1 MATKQD
7 NYVNKNVDQTAKLR
21 LKRLTLIGFK
31 SFADKTVIDFDAP
44 IVGIVGPNG
53 CGKSNVVDAL
63 KWVLG
68 EQSAKSLR
76 GGAMMDVIFNGSIAR
91 KPSGMASVTLTFE
104 NPIMTAEELAEIA
117 SDRAMA
123 AQVAEAGAHADEA
136 EQNAETEEEGAGA
149 SETVEE
155 AAAETSGAHEA
166 DGALEAEER
175 EALAAPLDQADAI
188 DGAALTAPDA
198 RSPLRSVSRPLPI
211 DADEVEVTRQLFR
224 DGTSEYL
231 INGKRARLRDVRE
244 LFMDTGVGT
253 NAYSIIEQGK
263 VARMLE
269 ANPQER
275 RAIMEEAAGVS
286 KFKARRKEAE
296 RKLDRTEQNL
306 QLVKAR
312 LEETER
318 RLRSVKMQAARARS
332 FQQYRVRLNELQMEH
347 SLADFHRLKLRHDAI
362 IERLDVAA
370 AERAEAEAQLAEHEQ
385 VLADADAQKQTVGQ
399 QLREHEREQGQQTA
413 RRDQAKQRAQ
423 FAANG
428 LRDAEQRI
436 ERDASR
442 LEDLGQ
448 RHQQFA
454 QDAEKFEAQAKQ
466 LEETRQAMQAR
477 LQEVQDEHRGLQ
489 HTLNE
494 NRAQLEDEKQ
504 GIVQLMRQSAKL
516 NNEIAS
522 LEAFASN
529 LSGNQKRLDDRAASL
544 GGQLEELLTKKDE
557 AEKKLAEAE
566 HLLAEENKRL
576 EEQKEQAGAFDTQIR
591 GLAESLGEQKSE
603 RSALQSRQSLLQ
615 EMQDNQEGVADA
627 VKAVLAQAAE
637 EPEGPYGLVKGL
649 LADHIETDVQHA
661 DLVEAALGE
670 YQQALIVSGI
680 GEICGEAGA
689 EAVSTLAGRV
699 TFVAIDQPM
708 VPNAALD
715 TSVPAPKVLDFVKY
729 PAWLGPIAWRLLGR
743 TLVVRDLDR
752 ALMLKAALPAGYRF
766 VTEAGELLDDAG
778 RVHAGPMSGAPGGA
792 SGGGGGSIISR
803 RSELTLLGGQLE
815 ELNAQIE
822 ADEQKLASLSDQ
834 AAHTEQVMGQL
845 SKSIY
850 QANGARV
857 EVTSKLG
864 SLNDQIARL
873 EKEQPV
879 IAGEIEALH
888 RQLKETEGKK
898 KDRKQQS
905 ESLEAQSAE
914 RQKAVEGLTAGI
926 AEAESRV
933 EEAREV
939 LTAVRVEAGQINEQ
953 VSGAQRQARQA
964 RIAVADVERQ
974 TKVLE
979 EQLKSATGKIDEF
992 KATQAQAAEEE
1003 QDAVHQ
1009 LEQIATHLELAQR
1022 KLAEVNERHTEANE
1036 GVKTHRKALGVAEKA
1051 VNKEQLELKE
1061 VEVKTDAVKSR
1072 CSEQLEIDIV
1082 EAYEKALKDLEARRE
1097 AEANEPDAQDGVE
1110 NAEENAGE
1118 EAAAEIVGGTGEEP
1132 IGNQNS
1138 AIDNPFTIDWKAV
1151 ESEMD
1156 ELKQKILR
1164 LGNVNLDAIQEQEQL
1179 EGKHEDLETQV
1190 EDVSQARHDLIE
1202 LIEQINIKSRTRFE
1216 QTFEEIRGNFAG
1228 QDGMFRRLFGG
1239 GKADIFLQPDE
1250 EGKIDVLESGIEIM
1264 AKPPG
1269 KEPCAL
1275 SQLSGGEKTMT
1286 AVALLMA
1293 IFKTKPSPYAILD
1306 EVDAALD
1313 EANVERFTQV
1323 VQSFLDRSHFIVIT
1337 HHKRTMQVCDVMYGI
1352 TQQERGV
1359 SRRVSVRFDQ
1369 VKQGGAFDAAVDT
1382 EAVEKPS
1389 LSAQQPA
1396 KATDGS
1402 EPTLL
1407 LEPTV
1412 AEPVTV

>member
-123 AQVAEAGAHADEA
+123 AQVAEAGVQADDAETETEVVAEVSDAVEGDVAEASEADEA
-136 EQNAETEEEGAGA
+136 Q
-149 SETVEE
+149 S
-155 AAAETSGAHEA
+155 
-166 DGALEAEER
+166 LEAGER
-175 EALAAPLDQADAI
+175 EALEAPLVQADEATEI

-347 SLADFHRLKLRHDAI
+347 SLADFHRLQLRHDSI
-362 IERLDVAA
+362 VERLDVAA
-370 AERAEAEAQLAEHEQ
+370 TERAEAEAQLGEHEQ

-399 QLREHEREQGQQTA
+399 QLRDHERDQGNQTA
-413 RRDQAKQRAQ
+413 RRDQAKQRGQ

-436 ERDASR
+436 QRDANR
-442 LEDLGQ
+442 LEELGQ
-448 RHQQFA
+448 RHKQFA
-454 QDAEKFEAQAKQ
+454 EDAEKFESQAKQ

-477 LQEVQDEHRGLQ
+477 LQVVQDQHRGLQ

-494 NRAQLEDEKQ
+494 NRSKLEDEKQ

-529 LSGNQKRLDDRAASL
+529 LNGNQKRLDDRAASL
-544 GGQLEELLTKKDE
+544 GDQLEELLTKKDD
-557 AEKKLAEAE
+557 AEKKFAEAE

-591 GLAESLGEQKSE
+591 GLTESLGEQKSE

-637 EPEGPYGLVKGL
+637 EPDGPYGLVKGL
-649 LADHIETDVQHA
+649 LADHIETDVEHA

-699 TFVAIDQPM
+699 TFVAVDQPM
-708 VPNAALD
+708 VPSTALD

-778 RVHAGPMSGAPGGA
+778 RVHAGPMSGA
-792 SGGGGGSIISR
+792 GGSIISR

-815 ELNAQIE
+815 ELDAQIE
-822 ADEQKLASLSDQ
+822 AGEQKLVGLSDQ

-864 SLNDQIARL
+864 SLRDQIARL

-898 KDRKQQS
+898 QGRKEQAD
-905 ESLEAQSAE
+905 SLEAQSAE
-914 RQKAVEGLTAGI
+914 RQKTVEGLTAGI
-926 AEAESRV
+926 AEAENKV
-933 EEAREV
+933 EEAREI

-979 EQLKSATGKIDEF
+979 DQLKSATEKIDEF
-992 KATQAQAAEEE
+992 KKTQAQAVEEE
-1003 QDAVHQ
+1003 QDACHQ

-1022 KLAEVNERHTEANE
+1022 KLAEVNERHTQASE
-1036 GVKTHRKALGVAEKA
+1036 GVKTHRKALSVAEKA

-1082 EAYEKALKDLEARRE
+1082 EAYEKAIKGLEAQRE
-1097 AEANEPDAQDGVE
+1097 ADANESDDKAS
-1110 NAEENAGE
+1110 AEENAGE
-1118 EAAAEIVGGTGEEP
+1118 QTAAEIVGDTSEEP
-1132 IGNQNS
+1132 IENQS
-1138 AIDNPFTIDWKAV
+1138 SEIDNPFTIDWQTV

-1190 EDVSQARHDLIE
+1190 EDVSKARHDLIE

-1216 QTFEEIRGNFAG
+1216 QTFDEIRGNFAG

-1239 GKADIFLQPDE
+1239 GKADLFLQPDE
-1250 EGKIDVLESGIEIM
+1250 EGNVDVLESGIEIM

-1369 VKQGGAFDAAVDT
+1369 VKQGGAFDAAEAEKQEPISEADQPKT
-1382 EAVEKPS
+1382 EAEDAS
-1389 LSAQQPA
+1389 Q
-1396 KATDGS
+1396 
-1402 EPTLL
+1402 
-1407 LEPTV
+1407 V
-1412 AEPVTV
+1412 APVTTPVPEPVAV